1 MAPGWQEI
9 ASQHVEQ
16 MTGYVRES
24 LSTGLVYLKSELG
37 IDLGLNPDLCAP
49 WLLLLT
55 AWAGLVLL
63 LVLWVSV
70 CRGFSKRLTGTETGD
85 SAENTGPA
93 QPVKKADEPK
103 RRNRKKN
110 AEKKAQRNGLAVE
123 PQEEVK
129 TADDQELAEVKADK
143 GKKNKKKTKA
153 SAKEKKSST
162 SVDGKE
168 PDEAVGNMSV
178 MVNLAGT
185 WETKVSNREKR
196 QQRRKDKAPDDES
209 GSPVPSAASGAT
221 EQLQTHLEEAET
233 TVTSAVSTPPVQRVV
248 EVDPP
253 EIEAT
258 FVQDP
263 VIPQVTPCW
272 EEVLTVNGSGWSD
285 LGLQL
290 PSHMTSVQTESWTSM
305 TVPTERQ
312 TSEPSVWPQDM
323 EGSWTI
329 VDRPNIPVTFSGL
342 PAVPDLS
349 WSAPPAVPVDDEWS
363 GIKSSSA
370 DPSCDW
376 NAPSEEWGNYIEQQ
390 PVSAAPLEQPGPEVL
405 QESDNDKDKD
415 ESGTPGSGKAK
426 KKKKKKKKLEDAGP
440 SAQPQVKAES
450 IVTLTPSATVNIP
463 AATAGARVED
473 APRVA
478 PSAPV
483 QTQQRKSGPEPTD
496 KSKPAPTQKKTD
508 DTLESV
514 KPIKKKKA
522 RRET

>member
-16 MTGYVRES
+16 ITGYVRET

-55 AWAGLVLL
+55 AWVGLVF
-63 LVLWVSV
+63 LVILWVSV

-85 SAENTGPA
+85 TAENTGPG

-123 PQEEVK
+123 PQEDAKVL
-129 TADDQELAEVKADK
+129 DDQELPEVKTDK
-143 GKKNKKKTKA
+143 AKKNKKKPKPP
-153 SAKEKKSST
+153 AKEKKSSI

-168 PDEAVGNMSV
+168 PDE
-178 MVNLAGT
+178 GT

-196 QQRRKDKAPDDES
+196 QLKRKDKTPGDGS
-209 GSPVPSAASGAT
+209 GSPVATAALTAIGT
-221 EQLQTHLEEAET
+221 MEQVQTTPEEQETNITT
-233 TVTSAVSTPPVQRVV
+233 TVSTSPVQREV

-253 EIEAT
+253 EIEAS
-258 FVQDP
+258 FVQDT
-263 VIPQVTPCW
+263 VVPQVTPCW
-272 EEVLTVNGSGWSD
+272 EEGLAVNGSGLSD
-285 LGLQL
+285 VGLQL
-290 PSHMTSVQTESWTSM
+290 PPQMASVQAESWTSM

-312 TSEPSVWPQDM
+312 TSEPSVWSQDM

-329 VDRPNIPVTFSGL
+329 VSFSGL
-342 PAVPDLS
+342 TAVPDLS
-349 WSAPPAVPVDDEWS
+349 WSAQPPVPVDDEWS
-363 GIKSSSA
+363 GIKSTSA

-376 NAPSEEWGNYIEQQ
+376 NAPSEEWGNYVEQQ
-390 PVSAAPLEQPGPEVL
+390 PVSTLPLEPPVPEVA
-405 QESDNDKDKD
+405 QESDDEKDKD
-415 ESGTPGSGKAK
+415 EAGAPGSVKAK
-426 KKKKKKKKLEDAGP
+426 KKKKKKKKVEDAGP
-440 SAQPQVKAES
+440 SAPSQIKAERDTS
-450 IVTLTPSATVNIP
+450 VATPAQSMMGNVS
-463 AATAGARVED
+463 AATAG
-473 APRVA
+473 P

-483 QTQQRKSGPEPTD
+483 QTQQRTSGPEPTD
-496 KSKPAPTQKKTD
+496 KSTPVPTQKITD
-508 DTLESV
+508 DSRESP
-514 KPIKKKKA
+514 KPPIKKKKA

>member
-9 ASQHVEQ
+9 ASLHVEQ
-16 MTGYVRES
+16 ITGYVRES

-70 CRGFSKRLTGTETGD
+70 CRGFSKRLAGTETGD
-85 SAENTGPA
+85 SEENTGPA

-110 AEKKAQRNGLAVE
+110 TEKKAQRNGLAVE

-153 SAKEKKSST
+153 AAKEKKSST

-168 PDEAVGNMSV
+168 PDEAGGNVSV
-178 MVNLAGT
+178 MVNLTGT

-196 QQRRKDKAPDDES
+196 QQRRKDKAPGDES

-221 EQLQTHLEEAET
+221 EQIQTTPEEPGT
-233 TVTSAVSTPPVQRVV
+233 IITSAVSTPPIQREV
-248 EVDPP
+248 E
-253 EIEAT
+253 
-258 FVQDP
+258 
-263 VIPQVTPCW
+263 VTPCW

-285 LGLQL
+285 LGLQV
-290 PSHMTSVQTESWTSM
+290 PPHMTSVQTESWTSM
-305 TVPTERQ
+305 TTPTERQ

-329 VDRPNIPVTFSGL
+329 VDRPNIPVSFSGL

-390 PVSAAPLEQPGPEVL
+390 PVSTAPLEQPGTEVM
-405 QESDNDKDKD
+405 QESDNEKDKD
-415 ESGTPGSGKAK
+415 ESGVPGSGKAK
-426 KKKKKKKKLEDAGP
+426 KKKKKKKKVEDVGL

-450 IVTLTPSATVNIP
+450 IVTPTPSTTVNVP
-463 AATAGARVED
+463 AAIAGARAED
-473 APRVA
+473 AQRVA

-483 QTQQRKSGPEPTD
+483 QTQQKKSGPEPTD

>member
-16 MTGYVRES
+16 ITGYVRET

-55 AWAGLVLL
+55 AWVGLVFMLI
-63 LVLWVSV
+63 LWVSV

-85 SAENTGPA
+85 TDENTGPA

-110 AEKKAQRNGLAVE
+110 SEKKAQRNGLAVE
-123 PQEEVK
+123 PQEEL
-129 TADDQELAEVKADK
+129 DDQELPEVKTDK
-143 GKKNKKKTKA
+143 AKKNKKKQKPP
-153 SAKEKKSST
+153 AKEKKSSI

-168 PDEAVGNMSV
+168 PDE
-178 MVNLAGT
+178 GT

-196 QQRRKDKAPDDES
+196 QQRRKDKTPGDGS
-209 GSPVPSAASGAT
+209 GSPVATAALTAISPV
-221 EQLQTHLEEAET
+221 EQVQTTPEEPET
-233 TVTSAVSTPPVQRVV
+233 TITTTVSTPPVQREV
-248 EVDPP
+248 EVDQP
-253 EIEAT
+253 EIEAS
-258 FVQDP
+258 FVQDT

-272 EEVLTVNGSGWSD
+272 EEVLTVNSPSWSD
-285 LGLQL
+285 LGPQL
-290 PSHMTSVQTESWTSM
+290 PPQMASVQADACTSM

-329 VDRPNIPVTFSGL
+329 VDGSHIPVSFSGL
-342 PAVPDLS
+342 TAVPDLS
-349 WSAPPAVPVDDEWS
+349 WSAPQPPVPVDDEWS
-363 GIKSSSA
+363 GIKSTSA

-376 NAPSEEWGNYIEQQ
+376 DAPSEEWGNYTEQQ
-390 PVSAAPLEQPGPEVL
+390 PVSTLPLEPPVPEVA
-405 QESDNDKDKD
+405 QESDNDNEKD
-415 ESGTPGSGKAK
+415 EAGAPGSGKAK
-426 KKKKKKKKLEDAGP
+426 KKKKKKKKVEDAGP
-440 SAQPQVKAES
+440 SAQLQVRAERDTS
-450 IVTLTPSATVNIP
+450 VATPAQNMTGNVSAAITGP
-463 AATAGARVED
+463 
-473 APRVA
+473 

-483 QTQQRKSGPEPTD
+483 QTQQRTSGPEPTD
-496 KSKPAPTQKKTD
+496 KSTPVPTQKKTD
-508 DTLESV
+508 DSWESP
-514 KPIKKKKA
+514 KPPVKKKKA